1 MVLDTSAIVAILSN
15 ELERERFIRLI
26 ETAPIRRLSAANRV
40 EATLVIEGRKRDA
53 GRVDLDLFLSEADV
67 EIVPVTL
74 EQAELACQA
83 FRRYGSAATPPASIS
98 GTCSP
103 TRSPRAPVS
112 RCSSKATIS
121 PKPTSRAP
129 QGDLFDAPG
138 NRAAGM

>member
-15 ELERERFIRLI
+15 EPEREHFIRLI

-53 GRVDLDLFLSEADV
+53 GRADLDLFLHEAEV

-83 FRRYGSAATPPASIS
+83 FRRYGKGRHPASLNLGDVFAYALARTTGEPLLFKGDDFARTDIASAA
-98 GTCSP
+98 
-103 TRSPRAPVS
+103 
-112 RCSSKATIS
+112 
-121 PKPTSRAP
+121 
-129 QGDLFDAPG
+129 
-138 NRAAGM
+138 